1 MDWRERRAFLRVET
15 EVVVTA
21 SLVAEDGTRGEAFD
35 GRTADL
41 SAGGLRLRTRTA
53 LHTGDVLWL
62 ELTVEQPRILVF
74 SRATIVRVET
84 ESYGVRFDD
93 LDEYVQQRLVRW
105 VYGQDRRLADR
116 QAQARIPVRVRA
128 VIRPSGDGGREFAA
142 PTVDISADGIWIASN
157 RLLAMGATVEVALEL
172 EQDGEPFSAPAT
184 VEGIEEGVQGHR
196 FGYWLQFQGL
206 TFVRQ
211 RELVERAIGVEHD
224 QKPPPS

>member
-1 MDWRERRAFLRVET
+1 VDWRERRAFLRVET
-15 EVVVTA
+15 EVDVTA
-21 SLVAEDGTRGEAFD
+21 SLLAEDGARGEPFD

-41 SAGGLRLRTRTA
+41 SAGGLLLRTRKG
-53 LHTGDVLWL
+53 LRTGDVLWL
-62 ELTVEQPRILVF
+62 EFTVEEPRILVF
-74 SRATIVRVET
+74 SRATVVRVEQAA
-84 ESYGVRFDD
+84 YGVRFDD

-128 VIRPSGDGGREFAA
+128 VIRPGGDERHEFAA
-142 PTVDISADGIWIASN
+142 PTVDISADGIWIASDHA
-157 RLLAMGATVEVALEL
+157 LTIGSTVDVALEL

-184 VEGIEEGVQGHR
+184 VDGVEEGVQGHR

-224 QKPPPS
+224 QKHPPG

>member
-15 EVVVTA
+15 EIDVTA
-21 SLVAEDGTRGEAFD
+21 SLLAHDGTRGDAFPAQ
-35 GRTADL
+35 TADV
-41 SAGGLRLRTRTA
+41 SAGGLRLRTKTA
-53 LHTGDVLWL
+53 LRSGDSLWL
-62 ELTVEQPRILVF
+62 EFTVEEPRILVF
-74 SRATIVRVET
+74 SRATIVRVEPAA
-84 ESYGVRFDD
+84 YGVRFDE

-128 VIRPSGDGGREFAA
+128 VIRPGAAQWEFAA
-142 PTVDISADGIWIASN
+142 PTVDISADGIWIASD
-157 RLLAMGATVEVALEL
+157 RALPLGSEVEVALEL
-172 EQDGEPFSAPAT
+172 GQDGEPFTAPAT
-184 VEGIEEGVQGHR
+184 VEGVEEDVQGHR

-224 QKPPPS
+224 QKRPPG

>member
-15 EVVVTA
+15 EVDVTA
-21 SLVAEDGTRGEAFD
+21 SLLAEDGTRGEAFE

-53 LHTGDVLWL
+53 LRTGDVLWV

-74 SRATIVRVET
+74 SRATVVRVDPT
-84 ESYGVRFDD
+84 AYAVRFDD

-128 VIRPSGDGGREFAA
+128 VIRPVDDEWREFAA
-142 PTVDISADGIWIASN
+142 PTVDISADGIWIASD
-157 RLLAMGATVEVALEL
+157 RSLAVGSPVEVALEL
-172 EQDGEPFSAPAT
+172 EPDGEPFTAPAT
-184 VEGIEEGVQGHR
+184 VDSVEEGVQGHR

-224 QKPPPS
+224 QKHPPG

>member
-1 MDWRERRAFLRVET
+1 VDWRERRAFLRVET
-15 EVVVTA
+15 EVDVTA
-21 SLVAEDGTRGEAFD
+21 SLLAEDGTRGEPFD
-35 GRTADL
+35 GITADL

-53 LHTGDVLWL
+53 LRDGDVLWL

-74 SRATIVRVET
+74 SRATVVRVEPT
-84 ESYGVRFDD
+84 AYGVRFDD
-93 LDEYVQQRLVRW
+93 LDEYVEQRLVRW

-128 VIRPSGDGGREFAA
+128 VIRPQGEGRREFAA
-142 PTVDISADGIWIASN
+142 PTVDISADGIWIASD
-157 RLLAMGATVEVALEL
+157 RALQMGEVVDVALEL
-172 EQDGEPFSAPAT
+172 EASGEPFESPAT
-184 VEGIEEGVQGHR
+184 VEGLEDGVQGHR

-224 QKPPPS
+224 QKQPPG